1 MKPVLSTSL
10 YDQNV
15 RTVVTFKPMNAMIK
29 PTLRVRP
36 EPFAPRRHTM
46 PRAASPSL
54 PTPDPTDGR
63 RTAVPVPA
71 TETKATH
78 LADDAA
84 TRAMMASAMR
94 SVAVAAARHRRRVT
108 REERATTTTVPTTF
122 GRNAS
127 TRMRSDGGR
136 TGTGGTTTTTTT
148 AAVCAAAEDTFRALC
163 LGRRRIGSAGSGGEP
178 ATVARAWRKNRNGR
192 YEETDDDDEEEEDG
206 EGAGGAHGDD
216 DGDADGRKKKPPASR
231 LTNNEEL
238 WDGKT
243 STSWGETGTGAVERA
258 VTTRKGRKDYWHE
271 IVPACED
278 GGTLEMCTFNVG
290 DDMDGG
296 GTSPP
301 RPLVVWAHGMRG
313 DLSNDDAEG
322 LWNFWA
328 REDLGPCGVVRY
340 NARGYGKSSDVLRTR
355 QARWENRASDMIE
368 VVRRVR
374 GGDGGDFVLSGASLG
389 AATSIWATVLCHEN
403 GLDLPKAVVVVTP
416 PTFYE
421 ERESRK
427 KKLKE
432 KVLKGGATENSTAPR
447 RIFQAARDLPVTPA
461 PPPLANPNDSCAVE
475 VLIGS
480 AQSNLPEHGRVRAAF
495 ADVPVLCLAWDCGD
509 GTHPVSSAMTI
520 KDLIPHAELV
530 VASSSEDYDIVK
542 HVREHWSPAIGEFIQ
557 REVVEK
563 LGV

>member
-1 MKPVLSTSL
+1 
-10 YDQNV
+10 
-15 RTVVTFKPMNAMIK
+15 
-29 PTLRVRP
+29 
-36 EPFAPRRHTM
+36 
-46 PRAASPSL
+46 
-54 PTPDPTDGR
+54 
-63 RTAVPVPA
+63 
-71 TETKATH
+71 
-78 LADDAA
+78 
-84 TRAMMASAMR
+84 MASAMR
-94 SVAVAAARHRRRVT
+94 SVAVAAARHRRRVG
-108 REERATTTTVPTTF
+108 REGEGGGLGWSTTGAAASF

-127 TRMRSDGGR
+127 TRMR
-136 TGTGGTTTTTTT
+136 GTTTTMHDDARRRGTSSVVSA

-163 LGRRRIGSAGSGGEP
+163 LGRRRIGNAAGSGEP
-178 ATVARAWRKNRNGR
+178 PTTVARASWRKRENGR
-192 YEETDDDDEEEEDG
+192 YEETDDDD
-206 EGAGGAHGDD
+206 DD
-216 DGDADGRKKKPPASR
+216 DDDDDKTTTTTTKPLPQTGS
-231 LTNNEEL
+231 EL

-243 STSWGETGTGAVERA
+243 STSWGAAAAPSAMEHRV

-278 GGTLEMCTFNVG
+278 GGVLEMCTFNVG

-301 RPLVVWAHGMRG
+301 RPLVIWAHGMRG
-313 DLSNDDAEG
+313 DLNNDDAEG
-322 LWNFWA
+322 LWNYWA

-355 QARWENRASDMIE
+355 EARWENRASDMIE
-368 VVRRVR
+368 VMRLVR
-374 GGDGGDFVLSGASLG
+374 GGDGGDFVFSGASLG
-389 AATSIWATVLCHEN
+389 SATSIWATVLCHEN
-403 GLDLPKAVVVVTP
+403 GLDLPKAVIVVTP

-480 AQSNLPEHGRVRAAF
+480 AQSNLPEQERVRAAF

-530 VASSSEDYDIVK
+530 VASSHEDYDIVK
-542 HVREHWSPAIGEFIQ
+542 HVRERWSPAIGEFIQ
-557 REVVEK
+557 REVVK
-563 LGV
+563 M

>member
-1 MKPVLSTSL
+1 MT
-10 YDQNV
+10 
-15 RTVVTFKPMNAMIK
+15 RT
-29 PTLRVRP
+29 
-36 EPFAPRRHTM
+36 
-46 PRAASPSL
+46 ASDD
-54 PTPDPTDGR
+54 DPTTRETTNSRAEDPTTRGR
-63 RTAVPVPA
+63 S
-71 TETKATH
+71 
-78 LADDAA
+78 DDA
-84 TRAMMASAMR
+84 TTKAMMASAMR
-94 SVAVAAARHRRRVT
+94 SVAVAAARHRRRVA
-108 REERATTTTVPTTF
+108 REEGGGVGPTSTTTGASAAF

-127 TRMRSDGGR
+127 TRMR
-136 TGTGGTTTTTTT
+136 GTTRDGRYASNVSA

-163 LGRRRIGSAGSGGEP
+163 LGRRRIGNAAGGSGGASGEP
-178 ATVARAWRKNRNGR
+178 PTTVARAWRKRENGR
-192 YEETDDDDEEEEDG
+192 YEETDDDDDEEE
-206 EGAGGAHGDD
+206 GDTTTTTTTTT
-216 DGDADGRKKKPPASR
+216 KPPGTGS
-231 LTNNEEL
+231 EL

-243 STSWGETGTGAVERA
+243 STSWGPADSMERRV

-278 GGTLEMCTFNVG
+278 GGVLEMCTFNVG

-301 RPLVVWAHGMRG
+301 RPLVIWAHGMRG
-313 DLSNDDAEG
+313 DLNNDDAEG
-322 LWNFWA
+322 LWNYWA

-340 NARGYGKSSDVLRTR
+340 NARGYGKSSDVRRTR
-355 QARWENRASDMIE
+355 EARWENRASDMIE
-368 VVRRVR
+368 VMRRVR
-374 GGDGGDFVLSGASLG
+374 GGDGGDFVFSGASLG
-389 AATSIWATVLCHEN
+389 AATSLWATVLCHEN

-432 KVLKGGATENSTAPR
+432 KVLKGVATENSTAPR

-480 AQSNLPEHGRVRAAF
+480 AQSNLPEQERVRAAF

-530 VASSSEDYDIVK
+530 VASSHEDYDIVK

-557 REVVEK
+557 REVLMK
-563 LGV
+563 M